1 MKKLIKKAL
10 AEIGKTRDTISKH
23 VTELHML
30 GNKSAV
36 IEGCMH
42 IAEYDEENI
51 RLVTKSND
59 ICFYGQQLRLQFLDA
74 ESVEISGK
82 IGRVEFL

>member
-10 AEIGKTRDTISKH
+10 AEFAKTRDTISKH
-23 VTELHML
+23 ITELHIL

-36 IEGCMH
+36 IEGCLH

-51 RLVTKSND
+51 RLTTKSND
-59 ICFYGQQLRLQFLDA
+59 ISFYGQQLRLRFLDTEA
-74 ESVEISGK
+74 VEISGK